1 MKKLILLLSFLI
13 LNNGVFAQR
22 KIVVAQSGGVD
33 KYHQGAFESKLNEPD
48 FKSNVKGNRYFHE
61 DYNDGEVITRD
72 KHHYT
77 TDLKYKFDEYKN
89 AVQIKVLSDKK
100 ELMLFNNSI
109 DTFRLF
115 MDNRIVTYIK
125 AIVPEENDLH
135 KLYQVIHWGS
145 NVKLIKMPRKRIVK
159 VTNSDVFSSGETY
172 DQFENQDW
180 YYLKMNDRPF
190 LKIKT
195 SKKALFEAMPEK
207 KRLLTK
213 LFDTP
218 QYKGELTDI
227 KLEKLIQ
234 EIDKAAN
241 SQATE

>member
-1 MKKLILLLSFLI
+1 MKKLILLLSFLTLDNDI
-13 LNNGVFAQR
+13 FAQR
-22 KIVVAQSGGVD
+22 KIVATQSGGVD
-33 KYHQGAFESKLNEPD
+33 KYRQGAFESKLNEPD
-48 FKSNVKGNRYFHE
+48 FKSNVRGNRYFNE
-61 DYNDGEVITRD
+61 DYSDGEVITRD
-72 KHHYT
+72 GRRYT

-89 AVQIKVLSDKK
+89 AVQIKVISDKK
-100 ELMLFNNSI
+100 ELMLFNNNI

-115 MDNRIVTYIK
+115 MDNRVVTYIK

-135 KLYQVIHWGS
+135 KLYQVIHWGTQ
-145 NVKLIKMPRKRIVK
+145 VKLIKMPRKKIVK

-190 LKIKT
+190 LKVKIL
-195 SKKALFEAMPEK
+195 KKALFEAMPEK

-218 QYKGELTDI
+218 QYKGELTDV

-241 SQATE
+241 SQAID

>member
-1 MKKLILLLSFLI
+1 MKKLILFLTVSI
-13 LNNGVFAQR
+13 LITNVFAQR
-22 KIVVAQSGGVD
+22 KLTVVENNGVD
-33 KYHQGAFESKLNEPD
+33 KYHEGAFESKLNEPD

-89 AVQIKVLSDKK
+89 AVQIKVISDKK
-100 ELMLFNNSI
+100 ELMLFNNNI

-115 MDNRIVTYIK
+115 MDNRLVTYIK

-135 KLYQVIHWGS
+135 KLYQVIHWGTQ
-145 NVKLIKMPRKRIVK
+145 VKMIKMPRKRIVK
-159 VTNSDVFSSGETY
+159 VTNSDVFSAGETY

-190 LKIKT
+190 MKIKI
-195 SKKALFEAMPEK
+195 SKKSLFEAMPEK

-218 QYKGELTDI
+218 QYKGELTDV

-234 EIDKAAN
+234 DIDKASN
-241 SQATE
+241 SQAID

>member
-1 MKKLILLLSFLI
+1 MKKLILLLTFLVLANVI
-13 LNNGVFAQR
+13 FSQR
-22 KIVVAQSGGVD
+22 KVVVAESSGGVD
-33 KYHQGAFESKLNEPD
+33 KYRIGAFESKLNEPD

-61 DYNDGEVITRD
+61 DYSDGEVIMRD
-72 KHHYT
+72 DCRYT

-100 ELMLFNNSI
+100 ELMLFNNNI

-115 MDNRIVTYIK
+115 MDNRVVTYIK

-135 KLYQVIHWGS
+135 KLYQVIHWGTQ
-145 NVKLIKMPRKRIVK
+145 VKMIKMPRKRIVK

-180 YYLKMNDRPF
+180 YFFKMNDRPF
-190 LKIKT
+190 QKIKI
-195 SKKALFEAMPEK
+195 SKKSLFEAMPEK

-218 QYKGELTDI
+218 QFKGELTDI

-234 EIDKAAN
+234 EIEAPQPPKG
-241 SQATE
+241 E